1 MHHLCLSLRLKLGH
15 IGSLVCGNL
24 LLALLIR
31 ESLGVP
37 PLLGSCLLG
46 SSLLGGWIVANGL
59 VSFLVDILDLQLN
72 NLYKL
77 AKSTTDY
84 LNIYDICTTINRKFH
99 PCRGGTSNTGHWD
112 LLWSTFGTASVVGN
126 KTQR

>member
-1 MHHLCLSLRLKLGH
+1 MHLCLCLGLKLGH

-31 ESLGVP
+31 EPLGVP

-77 AKSTTDY
+77 A
-84 LNIYDICTTINRKFH
+84 
-99 PCRGGTSNTGHWD
+99 
-112 LLWSTFGTASVVGN
+112 
-126 KTQR
+126 